1 MTPALA
7 LQQLD
12 TFSGNARS
20 FGTEGRSGFGDVGGY
35 TPCGCCGSFHAV
47 FEEGGGPLSLLN
59 ADDRG
64 GFGPNGRVS
73 LTTGAAGTQLTRSN
87 VAWTTTLG
95 QPGNV
100 TFAFRST
107 APGTMP
113 SETQGFT
120 RFTDA
125 QITATLL
132 ALASWSEVAN
142 ITFTR
147 VDAGDGFSDSA
158 TMLFG
163 NYSSGSEGAAAFAYL
178 PNNRSDTANSGDV
191 WINNSLSYNATPLL
205 LAYGQQVLTHEIGHA
220 IGLSHPAAYNA
231 TAGQSLTYAVNAGY
245 FEDSRQYS
253 IMSYFSETNTGASFG
268 SGRYS
273 AVPLMDDIAAAQRLY
288 GANMTTRTG
297 DNTYGFSSNAGQSWF
312 SATANTSILIFAV
325 WDAGGTDTFNFS
337 GYSNAQVIDLRQGSF
352 SNVGALVGNVSIA
365 LGAVIENAIGGSG
378 ADTLFGNSGDNVL
391 TGGAGNDRI
400 DGGLGTDTVVFSGNR
415 AQYTITWN
423 GQTANVVGPDG
434 TDVISNVEFLRFADQ
449 TIAAA
454 FSGGLNVSGDVLNNT
469 MTGTA
474 SVDTLNGLGGNDVL
488 SGLGG
493 NDTVDGG
500 AGDDNISGGDGDD
513 ILTGGL
519 GADTINGGNGFDQV
533 SYGTASGGVTVNLAT
548 NAVSGAVGADVVTNV
563 EWVVGSTFADTITGS
578 AANDRLDGNGGNDTI
593 RAGAGDDFL
602 SAGAGAQTGGAP
614 DVIKAQA
621 TANAT
626 TGSAIS
632 LDGSFDLLAS
642 ANIANS
648 TTIPHATVTAT
659 AHGGMEYYAFTVA
672 AGQSITVDIDNGS
685 FDTTLRLI
693 GPGGAEVAT
702 NDDSTPDG
710 GPSTDSQLTFTAT
723 TAGVYY
729 IVVGQWEAN
738 SGSTFTSTAP
748 TAGGTY
754 TMHVSVANHAVVP
767 LTLTGSTL
775 FGEAGNDT
783 ITGGSASDTLV
794 GGAGNDTLN
803 GGDGIDT
810 AGFSGL
816 RRQYTTSSTS
826 VTGGSDGTD
835 TLTSIENLSFVDGIL
850 TFDATSA
857 SAQVMRLYS
866 ATLNRTP
873 DQAGLEANV
882 AGMAAVGLQG
892 LANAFVASA
901 EFQARFGALSNQSFV
916 EQLYQFALGRT
927 GDPGG
932 IAGWVAAL
940 NGGMSRGE
948 VVVGFSESPE
958 NQIRTAATLAAG
970 LWIPD
975 AEAQVIA
982 RLYDAT
988 LDRLPDPGGLAGWVA
1003 AYEGGTSLATIAG
1016 AFVGSA
1022 EFQARY
1028 GALSNQAFVEQLYR
1042 FCLNREGDPAG
1053 IAGWVNT
1060 LASGTSRAQV
1070 VIGFSESAEH
1080 IALTAASWSGG
1091 IRYDGYVGSPIES
1104 TDEKDAGLQV
1114 SPLVDDAVVA
1124 HHNAKGENV
1133 QVSPLAEDANVDL
1146 HLDVFAVDKGPQTVP
1161 VTIDDFVQVSPLAD
1175 DDFVVPGG
1183 GDDIVFDSLDAL
1195 AALDMF
1201 ADAPTWASPS
1211 EAFTPVAIVPDA
1223 SVIDGLHNGNAHSDW
1238 M

>member
-7 LQQLD
+7 LQGLNY
-12 TFSGNARS
+12 SLGNARL
-20 FGTEGRSGFGDVGGY
+20 FGTEGQGSFGDVGGY
-35 TPCGCCGSFHAV
+35 TPCGCCGGFHAI

-73 LTTGAAGTQLTRSN
+73 LTTGAAGAQITRSN

-95 QPGNV
+95 QPGTV

-107 APGTMP
+107 APTTMP
-113 SETQGFT
+113 SDTTGFS
-120 RFTDA
+120 RFTEA
-125 QITATLL
+125 QIAATLL

-147 VDAGDGFSDSA
+147 VDAGDGFSDGA

-163 NYSSGSEGAAAFAYL
+163 NYSSGSDGAAAFAYL
-178 PNNRSDTANSGDV
+178 PATRSDTSNSGDV
-191 WINNSLSYNATPLL
+191 WINNSLSYNATPVLL
-205 LAYGQQVLTHEIGHA
+205 GYGQQVLTHEIGHA

-231 TAGQSLTYAVNAGY
+231 APGQSLTYAANAGY

-273 AVPLMDDIAAAQRLY
+273 SAPLLDDIAAAQRLY

-297 DNTYGFSSNAGQSWF
+297 NNTYGFNSNAGQAWF
-312 SATANTSILIFAV
+312 SATSNTTALIFAV
-325 WDAGGTDTFNFS
+325 WDAGGTDTFDFS

-352 SNVGALVGNVSIA
+352 SNVGALIGNVSIA
-365 LGAVIENAIGGSG
+365 IGAVIENAIGGSG
-378 ADTLFGNSGDNVL
+378 ADTLFGSSGDNVL

-400 DGGLGTDTVVFSGNR
+400 DGGLGSDTVVFSGNR
-415 AQYTITWN
+415 AQYTITYSGN
-423 GQTANVVGPDG
+423 TATVSGPDG
-434 TDVISNVEFLRFADQ
+434 TDTISNVEFLRFADQ

-454 FSGGLNVSGDVLNNT
+454 FTGGLNVSGDILNNT

-474 SVDTLNGLGGNDVL
+474 SADTLNGLGGNDVL

-493 NDTVDGG
+493 NDRLDGG
-500 AGDDNISGGDGDD
+500 SGDDNISGGDGDD

-519 GADTINGGNGFDQV
+519 GNDTLNGGNGVDQV
-533 SYGTASGGVTVNLAT
+533 SYAAAGAGVTVNLTSGTASGGA
-548 NAVSGAVGADVVTNV
+548 GADTLTGV

-578 AANDRLDGNGGNDTI
+578 AGNDRLDGNGGNDTI
-593 RAGAGDDFL
+593 SGGAGDDVIT
-602 SAGAGAQTGGAP
+602 AGAGAQTGGAP
-614 DVIKAQA
+614 DVVKARA

-626 TGSAIS
+626 TGTAIS
-632 LDGSFDLLAS
+632 LDGAFDLLAS
-642 ANIANS
+642 TEIANS

-659 AHGGMEYYAFTVA
+659 THGGMEYYAFTVA
-672 AGQSITVDIDNGS
+672 AGQTITLDIDNGS
-685 FDTTLRLI
+685 FDTTLNLI
-693 GPGGAEVAT
+693 GPGGAEVAS

-710 GPSTDSQLTFTAT
+710 GPATDSNLTFTAT

-729 IVVGQWEAN
+729 VVVGQW
-738 SGSTFTSTAP
+738 SSTGTGSTSSVAP

-754 TMHVSVANHAVVP
+754 TLHVSVANHAVVP

-775 FGEAGNDT
+775 YGEAGNDT
-783 ITGGSASDTLV
+783 LTGGSANDTLA
-794 GGAGNDTLN
+794 GGTGNDTLN

-826 VTGGSDGTD
+826 VSGASDGTD

-866 ATLNRTP
+866 ATLNRAP
-873 DQAGLEANV
+873 DQGGLEAQV
-882 AGMAAVGLQG
+882 AALGAVGLQG
-892 LANAFVASA
+892 LANNFVASA
-901 EFQARFGALSNQSFV
+901 EFQARFGALNNQSFV

-940 NGGMSRGE
+940 NGGMSRGQ

-958 NQIRTAATLAAG
+958 NQLRTAATLAAG
-970 LWIPD
+970 LWVPD

-1003 AYEGGTSLATIAG
+1003 AYESGTSLATIAG
-1016 AFVGSA
+1016 AFVASA

-1053 IAGWVNT
+1053 IAAWVNT

-1091 IRYDGYVGSPIES
+1091 IRYDGYVGSPVDPVDAKHDGPQVSPLIDS
-1104 TDEKDAGLQV
+1104 SLGLHQDAKDAGAQV
-1114 SPLVDDAVVA
+1114 SPLVDDA
-1124 HHNAKGENV
+1124 
-1133 QVSPLAEDANVDL
+1133 QVGL
-1146 HLDVFAVDKGPQTVP
+1146 HFDTDVIDMGPQTVP
-1161 VTIDDFVQVSPLAD
+1161 VTIGDFVQVLSLAD
-1175 DDFVVPGG
+1175 DFILPVGG
-1183 GDDIVFDSLDAL
+1183 GNIVFDHLEPI
-1195 AALDMF
+1195 AARGIF
-1201 ADAPTWASPS
+1201 AAAPSWILPS
-1211 EAFTPVAIVPDA
+1211 EEFMPVASLPDA
-1223 SVIDGLHNGNAHSDW
+1223 GVIDALHNGHVHSDW